1 MKAHTSDFKN
11 QIKTM
16 GRELDSKIT
25 YTLNGVNVELG
36 KEQLN
41 SITPTYQGALLKSV
55 MKEIDIDSNVY
66 IPEKTI
72 LNYQFGVKVNGEY
85 EYLNFGNYVVKSVEK
100 QEDTNSYKL
109 ICYDKM
115 LYSMIDYEKMDIT
128 YPISIRDYIK
138 AICDKLGIT
147 FANVSDTFANYDKQI
162 QKELYLDSDGNSL
175 GYTFRD
181 VFDELSQV
189 TASCICINENDE
201 LEIRYIN
208 DTGDTIDEEFL
219 KDVNINFGEKFGA
232 INTIVLSRSADSD
245 NIYYP
250 EVLPENPY
258 EFKISD
264 NQIMNFNDRSDYLPA
279 IYEKLNGLEFY
290 LNDFSSTG
298 ICYYELLDRYNV
310 QIGDNTYSCV
320 MLNDE
325 INITQGLEENIF
337 TEMPEETQT
346 DYTKADKTDRK
357 INQTY
362 LIVDKQNQ
370 EIKSVVEQIGDR
382 SGKTSTIT
390 QDIDGLNSKVTDIEN
405 LTRESFGTNFLYLEN
420 ASNGQ
425 LLYLKIKGQFSLIY
439 PSNDLF
445 PSEQLYPVDS
455 YLIVDKTEELSGE
468 AKRIKLPINYL
479 NNEDV
484 FIYDFGKCRIER
496 ADGTIEQYEN
506 LNIELFDGDNY
517 IYLENFKDNNL
528 IFDAIYA
535 IKSDFTDLFATK
547 VELNSSITQTK
558 DEINLEVSKKVDENE
573 VVSSINLS
581 NEEIKINSNKIS
593 LEGYTTINENFK
605 INTDGDMEC
614 NNAKINGTIK
624 GSTFKGTNDESI
636 YMKIGT
642 NLDDQSSLKANNCLQ
657 ILRPD
662 NSDML
667 TIGTRYWGADGN
679 SNLNQLVF
687 ISPARFFTFYSPIE
701 DSKVTANSFEADDI
715 VSATRGRIGQLNA
728 YESLSVGGTA
738 TIYGDLTVEGTK
750 NRLVTTENYGKR
762 LLNAYE
768 PTTPYFGDIG
778 SNMTNGNGY
787 CKIQIEDIFKET
799 IELENYKVF
808 VQECGD
814 GKLYVKKYK
823 EYFEIIGTP
832 NLEFDWEIK
841 AIQKGYKDIRLKEKI
856 IESESGINE

>member
-1 MKAHTSDFKN
+1 MKAHTSNFKE

-55 MKEIDIDSNVY
+55 MKELDIDSNVY

-85 EYLNFGNYVVKSVEK
+85 EYLNFGNYVVYKVEK

-115 LYSMIDYEKMDIT
+115 LYSMIDYERMDIT
-128 YPISIRDYIK
+128 YPISIRNYIK

-162 QKELYLDSDGNSL
+162 QNELYLDSDGNSL

-208 DTGDTIDEEFL
+208 DTSDIIDEEFL
-219 KDVNINFGEKFGA
+219 KDVNVNFGEKYGA

-310 QIGDNTYSCV
+310 QIGDNIYSCI

-325 INITQGLEENIF
+325 INITQGLEENIY

-362 LIVDKQNQ
+362 IIVDKQNQ
-370 EIKSVVEQIGDR
+370 EIKSVVNQIGDR
-382 SGKTSTIT
+382 SEKTSTIT
-390 QDIDGLNSKVTDIEN
+390 QDIDGLSSKVSDIEN
-405 LTRESFGTNFLYLEN
+405 LKRESFGTNFLYLEN

-425 LLYLKIKGQFSLIY
+425 LLYLKIT
-439 PSNDLF
+439 SNDLF
-445 PSEQLYPVDS
+445 PGEQLYPVDS

-484 FIYDFGKCRIER
+484 FIYDYGECRIER
-496 ADGTIEQYEN
+496 NGGTIEQYGN

-528 IFDAIYA
+528 IFNAIYA

-573 VVSSINLS
+573 VISTINLTS
-581 NEEIKINSNKIS
+581 EEAKINAQKIT
-593 LEGYTTINENFK
+593 LEGIVTANENFK
-605 INTDGDMEC
+605 VLEDGSIE
-614 NNAKINGTIK
+614 AINGKFNGNVK
-624 GSTFKGTNDESI
+624 GSIFKGNSNDSI
-636 YMKIGT
+636 ELKIGT
-642 NLDDQSSLKANNCLQ
+642 NIADTHLPS
-657 ILRPD
+657 D
-662 NSDML
+662 NSLVITRGDDTMFSV
-667 TIGTRYWGADGN
+667 GARYW
-679 SNLNQLVF
+679 SRQSLRQLVLGGNVKF
-687 ISPARFFTFYSPIE
+687 FSFSGYDNREVVQAYEFRHTGGGFNAGSLESIKKNISNFNGALDIINNTNIYTYNMKIE
-701 DSKVTANSFEADDI
+701 DDKHKKH
-715 VSATRGRIGQLNA
+715 IGCIIPD
-728 YESLSVGGTA
+728 ED
-738 TIYGDLTVEGTK
+738 GDYQT
-750 NRLVTTENYGKR
+750 
-762 LLNAYE
+762 
-768 PTTPYFGDIG
+768 
-778 SNMTNGNGY
+778 S
-787 CKIQIEDIFKET
+787 
-799 IELENYKVF
+799 
-808 VQECGD
+808 
-814 GKLYVKKYK
+814 
-823 EYFEIIGTP
+823 EIIMT
-832 NLEFDWEIK
+832 EDKK
-841 AIQKGYKDIRLKEKI
+841 AIDLYSMISVLWQGVKEQQQQIKELKKEINLLKE
-856 IESESGINE
+856 E

>member
-1 MKAHTSDFKN
+1 MKTHTSDFKN

-25 YTLNGVNVELG
+25 YTLNGVNIELG

-55 MKEIDIDSNVY
+55 MKELDIDSNVY

-208 DTGDTIDEEFL
+208 DTSDTIDEEFL
-219 KDVNINFGEKFGA
+219 KDINVNFGERFGA

-310 QIGDNTYSCV
+310 QIGDNIYSCI

-337 TEMPEETQT
+337 TEIPEETQT

-370 EIKSVVEQIGDR
+370 EIKSVVNQIGDR
-382 SGKTSTIT
+382 SEKTSTIT
-390 QDIDGLNSKVTDIEN
+390 QDIDGLNSKVSDIEN
-405 LTRESFGTNFLYLEN
+405 LTRESFGTNFLYLAN

-479 NNEDV
+479 NNGDV

-496 ADGTIEQYEN
+496 ADGTIEQYGN

-528 IFDAIYA
+528 IFNVIYA

-768 PTTPYFGDIG
+768 TTTPYFGDIG
-778 SNMTNGNGY
+778 SNITDGNGY

-814 GKLYVKKYK
+814 GKLYVKKYE
-823 EYFEIIGTP
+823 EYFEVIGTP